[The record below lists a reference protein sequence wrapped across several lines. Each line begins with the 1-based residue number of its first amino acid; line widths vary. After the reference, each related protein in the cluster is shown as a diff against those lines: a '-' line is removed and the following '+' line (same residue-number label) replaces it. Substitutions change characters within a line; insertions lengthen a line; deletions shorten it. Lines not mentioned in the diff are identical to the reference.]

1 MRVPIQLFEPTDLSY
16 LRDKFGMLRRRG
28 DCLVFNPGEWRRV
41 CKIVEGSGV
50 GSVKR
55 VLLLRMCGA
64 FWELYECKSDMG
76 SLVSL
81 VTGVSRLDEGIAAWM
96 LEKLGKRRRND
107 GNLA

>member
-1 MRVPIQLFEPTDLSY
+1 
-16 LRDKFGMLRRRG
+16 
-28 DCLVFNPGEWRRV
+28 
-41 CKIVEGSGV
+41 
-50 GSVKR
+50 
-55 VLLLRMCGA
+55 MCGA